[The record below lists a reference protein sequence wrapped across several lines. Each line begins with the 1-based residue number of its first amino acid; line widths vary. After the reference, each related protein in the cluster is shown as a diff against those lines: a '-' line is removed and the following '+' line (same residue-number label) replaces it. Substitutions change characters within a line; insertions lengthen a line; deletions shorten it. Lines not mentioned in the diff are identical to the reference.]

1 MPPAGHESLGR
12 RERQIMDVVYR
23 LGRAAVADV
32 MRELPDPPT
41 YSAVRAML
49 RYLERKGHLR
59 HSRDGAR
66 YVYEPTVSHSEAQR
80 TALRHL
86 VRTFFRG
93 SRPRALAA
101 LLDLPW
107 TGFAAWCGAPS
118 VTDGDVSFVPAPALL
133 KIALLVLAALL
144 AAAALHRTPAEARHD
159 LWLLVVTGSVVLGLA
174 GLLLPAVYF
183 AVPGSWAPFA
193 QPTRRGAELIALV
206 WTAGAVVAGLRF
218 VAGLVA
224 LRRIRVHATALRRA
238 DAPVALAAASR
249 LAGLARPVTLLVST
263 EVHVPVTWGVRRPV
277 VALPAAAAQWSGE
290 RLRLVLLH
298 ELLHVRRRDVLVEC
312 FLEAV
317 TVAF

>member
-93 SRPRALAA
+93 SRPRALAGS
-101 LLDLPW
+101 PEE
-107 TGFAAWCGAPS
+107 GA
-118 VTDGDVSFVPAPALL
+118 DKVP
-133 KIALLVLAALL
+133 
-144 AAAALHRTPAEARHD
+144 
-159 LWLLVVTGSVVLGLA
+159 
-174 GLLLPAVYF
+174 
-183 AVPGSWAPFA
+183 
-193 QPTRRGAELIALV
+193 QRGEI
-206 WTAGAVVAGLRF
+206 G
-218 VAGLVA
+218 
-224 LRRIRVHATALRRA
+224 RA
-238 DAPVALAAASR
+238 
-249 LAGLARPVTLLVST
+249 
-263 EVHVPVTWGVRRPV
+263 
-277 VALPAAAAQWSGE
+277 
-290 RLRLVLLH
+290 
-298 ELLHVRRRDVLVEC
+298 
-312 FLEAV
+312 
-317 TVAF
+317 